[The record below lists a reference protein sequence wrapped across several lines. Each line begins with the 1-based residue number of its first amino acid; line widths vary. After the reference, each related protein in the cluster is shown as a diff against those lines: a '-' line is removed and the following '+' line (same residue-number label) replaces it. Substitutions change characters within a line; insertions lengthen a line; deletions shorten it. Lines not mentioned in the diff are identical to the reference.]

1 MCIRQIVVDSSVPV
15 LLLFLG
21 SGGSSL
27 PLLPTATF
35 CFTDFGLTVLHRL
48 TVLQEP
54 SSPHPPTLI
63 FFYQASTQ
71 CLNPVYFASAGTAL
85 AALHGKT
92 GSTEIFRQ
100 TGDSHRLS
108 TSRNKNPNAALRV
121 ASHTAPSLTDL
132 FPQSCSLRHQTAAS
146 SLSGS
151 GSKRFQLVFSV
162 FLCKPGFH
170 SRLTYS
176 RFTLDAQ
183 QSGVRHGCS
192 EAQFISSSIH
202 DSLVYGMK

>member
-1 MCIRQIVVDSSVPV
+1 VCIRQIVVDSSVPV

-21 SGGSSL
+21 SGGCSL

-35 CFTDFGLTVLHRL
+35 RFADFGLTVLHRL

-92 GSTEIFRQ
+92 GGTEIFRQ

-108 TSRNKNPNAALRV
+108 TSRNKKPNAALRV

-132 FPQSCSLRHQTAAS
+132 FSSVVFFTPPNCGELAFWLWFQTVPTCFFCIFVQTWFSLKTYLLALH
-146 SLSGS
+146 SG
-151 GSKRFQLVFSV
+151 R
-162 FLCKPGFH
+162 
-170 SRLTYS
+170 T
-176 RFTLDAQ
+176 T
-183 QSGVRHGCS
+183 VRS
-192 EAQFISSSIH
+192 EARLF
-202 DSLVYGMK
+202 